1 MVVDRGYEDFLEL
14 RQREV
19 RRTPHPRTPVNK
31 AKKKRKGRRPNTE
44 PRLLS
49 FVMRSSCS

>member
-19 RRTPHPRTPVNK
+19 RRNR
-31 AKKKRKGRRPNTE
+31 E
-44 PRLLS
+44 I
-49 FVMRSSCS
+49 RSSTSENSVMAKFVEFLFFHALQ

>member
-1 MVVDRGYEDFLEL
+1 MVADRGYEDFLEL
-14 RQREV
+14 RHGEV
-19 RRTPHPRTPVNK
+19 RRISLPRTPVNK
-31 AKKKRKGRRPNTE
+31 GKKRKGRRPNTG